1 MDEEKIE
8 KKSNALDKV
17 VDWMI
22 ESGQQD
28 IEVYVDK
35 LRSQNTNLSCEEL
48 AKKIVRRKSHKNGL
62 VGAVTGIGGAI
73 TLPVAI
79 PADLFGSWRIQI
91 GMALAVARVYGHDS
105 SSVDVK
111 TDIYLILAGDSAKEA
126 LKRAGIEIS
135 KSVTKKAIDRYITRE
150 VMKKIWGIVGRKIIT
165 KGGEKSML
173 SFTKMV
179 PLVGAPVG
187 YAFDWTAARAVGKHA
202 ITYYG
207 GGG

>member
-1 MDEEKIE
+1 MANDIE

-35 LRSQNTNLSCEEL
+35 LRSQNTSLSCDEL

-62 VGAVTGIGGAI
+62 VGAITGVGGVI
-73 TLPVAI
+73 TLPATI
-79 PADLFGSWRIQI
+79 PADLFGSWKIQI
-91 GMALAVARVYGHDS
+91 GMALAIARVYGHDS
-105 SSVDVK
+105 QSVDMK

-135 KSVTKKAIDRYITRE
+135 KSVTKKAVDRYITRD
-150 VMKKIWGIVGRKIIT
+150 VMKKIWRVVSQKVIT

-173 SFTKMV
+173 SFTRMV

-187 YAFDWTAARAVGKHA
+187 YAFDWAAARTVGGHA
-202 ITYYG
+202 ITYYSG
-207 GGG
+207 GG